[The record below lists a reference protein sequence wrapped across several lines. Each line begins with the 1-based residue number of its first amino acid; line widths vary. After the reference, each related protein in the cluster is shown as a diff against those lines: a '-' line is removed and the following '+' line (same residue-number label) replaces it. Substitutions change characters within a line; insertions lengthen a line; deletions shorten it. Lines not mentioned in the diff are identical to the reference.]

1 MYIKIP
7 KIKLNDEDKLYISPK
22 IKIDNKFESNI
33 KVICADNIKKG
44 EILIKEYPII
54 NLFGDNVID
63 RDVDFLKK
71 IIEYNDTELF
81 PRDLTQFKRTKM
93 SKCIFDKIK
102 NSNSNLQRFF
112 NKFHNNDIEYYYE
125 KHLFNS
131 FEGFDYGPLYLPNIA
146 KLNHSCHANTIFD
159 FNKSTGQMILIATC
173 DIKKNSEIT
182 DSYLSNKNIS
192 NHNEYLKEHYNF
204 DCGCRCS

>member
-7 KIKLNDEDKLYISPK
+7 KIKLNDNEKLYISPK
-22 IKIDNKFESNI
+22 IKIDDRLESNRR
-33 KVICADNIKKG
+33 VMCVENIKKG

-54 NLFGDNVID
+54 NLFGENVID
-63 RDVDFLKK
+63 RDVDFLKR
-71 IIEYNDTELF
+71 IIVYNDTELF
-81 PRDLTQFKRTKM
+81 PRDITQFKRTKM

-102 NSNSNLQRFF
+102 NTNNNLQRFF
-112 NKFHNNDIEYYYE
+112 NKLHNNLIEYYYE

-146 KLNHSCHANTIFD
+146 KLNHSCHPNTHFE
-159 FNKSTGQMILIATC
+159 FNKLTGQMILIATH
-173 DIKKNSEIT
+173 DIKKNIEIT

-192 NHNEYLKEHYNF
+192 NHNEYLLDHYNF
-204 DCGCRCS
+204 DCGCSK